1 MKLEVQSAAEGPV
14 KVDVV
19 VKKSR
24 PLPTRPGKK
33 PTLAYERSWME
44 RGHALVAGVDEAGR
58 GPLAGPV
65 SVAAVILPEGFKH
78 KKLNDSKQLNHET
91 RESIFADLM
100 KCQGLVWCHVLIEVE
115 EIDRINILQATH
127 LGMRR
132 ATQGLSTRPHAVL
145 IDGSPVPNFPYP
157 GQSIVEGDAISL
169 SIAAASII
177 AKVLRD
183 RHMMEVAQVYP
194 QYGFERHKGY
204 GTPEHLRALRN
215 HGPCPLH
222 RKSFAPVAQ
231 MSLPLTFED
240 VTGE

>member
-1 MKLEVQSAAEGPV
+1 MKLEVQSEGGGPV

-24 PLPTRPGKK
+24 PLPKRPGKR
-33 PTLAYERSWME
+33 PTLAYERAWKE

-65 SVAAVILPEGFKH
+65 SVAAVILPDGFKH
-78 KKLNDSKQLNHET
+78 KKLNDSKQLNHEA

-100 KCQGLVWCHVLIEVE
+100 KCQGLVWSHVLIDVE
-115 EIDRINILQATH
+115 EIDRINILKATH
-127 LGMRR
+127 LGMHR
-132 ATQGLSTRPHAVL
+132 ATQGLSTQPHAVL

-183 RHMMEVAQVYP
+183 RHMREAAQMYP

-204 GTPEHLRALRN
+204 GTPEHLEALRV

-222 RKSFAPVAQ
+222 RQSFAPVAQ
-231 MSLPLTFED
+231 MPLPLTFE
-240 VTGE
+240 EL

>member
-1 MKLEVQSAAEGPV
+1 MKLEVQSAGEGPV

-19 VKKSR
+19 VKKAR
-24 PLPTRPGKK
+24 PLPKRPGKR
-33 PTLAYERSWME
+33 PTLAYEHAWRE
-44 RGHALVAGVDEAGR
+44 RGHALIAGVDEAGR

-65 SVAAVILPEGFKH
+65 SVAAVILPDGFKH
-78 KKLNDSKQLNHET
+78 KKLNDSKQLNHEV

-100 KCQGLVWCHVLIEVE
+100 NCRGLVWSHVLIDVD
-115 EIDRINILQATH
+115 EIDRINILKATH
-127 LGMRR
+127 LGMCR
-132 ATQGLSTRPHAVL
+132 ATQGLATQPHAVL

-183 RHMMEVAQVYP
+183 RHMVEAATVYP

-204 GTPEHLRALRN
+204 GTAEHLEALRE

-231 MSLPLTFED
+231 MSLPLTFGD
-240 VTGE
+240 VTED